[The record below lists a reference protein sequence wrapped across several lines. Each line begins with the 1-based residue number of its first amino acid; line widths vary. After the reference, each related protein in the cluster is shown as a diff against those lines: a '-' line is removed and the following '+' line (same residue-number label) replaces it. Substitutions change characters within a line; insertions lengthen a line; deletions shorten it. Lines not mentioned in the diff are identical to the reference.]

1 MGGVSSEVRIQAI
14 RRAWS
19 ADRASIWRV
28 RVRFGTYIHICMC
41 MCMSE
46 SRVRLLTA
54 TGVGEHPA
62 AIGAVEDATIPLPYC
77 QVPVLVAVVDDGEL
91 VRLFVGSDRG

>member
-19 ADRASIWRV
+19 ADRASMWRV
-28 RVRFGTYIHICMC
+28 RVRFGTYIHMCMC

-46 SRVRLLTA
+46 SRVRVLTA

-62 AIGAVEDATIPLPYC
+62 AIGAVVDATMPPPC
-77 QVPVLVAVVDDGEL
+77 QVPVLVALVDDGEL
-91 VRLFVGSDRG
+91 VRLLVGSDRG

>member
-1 MGGVSSEVRIQAI
+1 M
-14 RRAWS
+14 
-19 ADRASIWRV
+19 

-46 SRVRLLTA
+46 SRVRVLTA

-62 AIGAVEDATIPLPYC
+62 AIGAVVDATIPLPC
-77 QVPVLVAVVDDGEL
+77 QVGVPVLVALVDDGEL
-91 VRLFVGSDRG
+91 VRLLVGSDRG